1 MPAVSLLAAVTGTGT
16 AAGLACV
23 IAAFVLPPRATTAP
37 PPRWRLLLTRW
48 RVSGRTAA
56 LAVAAGLAALAITGW
71 PVAGLATV
79 PAVITLPRILSR
91 RPARARIA
99 TLEALESWTRRLADL
114 LAASRGLEDAITHS
128 AATAPPPIAAAVA
141 GLARAVGGRTATETA
156 LRAFADA
163 INDPVGDLIATALLL
178 ATEQRG
184 PGVHDV
190 LTELAGDV
198 AKDVAARR
206 EVEAERA
213 SYRTTLAWIIAFVLA
228 YTLYLVLRR
237 NYAAPFGT
245 PLGQF
250 VLAVVAG
257 CYAGGIYWLHRL
269 SLAAGP
275 SRFLHQRSPNQEK
288 SPTAPASRPEP
299 VRQP

>member
-56 LAVAAGLAALAITGW
+56 IAVAAGLAALAITGW

-128 AATAPPPIAAAVA
+128 AATAPPRRTSRVGMACTPKRCCSFGASSTLTLTSFSRPAISVASCSSA
-141 GLARAVGGRTATETA
+141 GLTMRH
-156 LRAFADA
+156 
-163 INDPVGDLIATALLL
+163 
-178 ATEQRG
+178 G
-184 PGVHDV
+184 PHHG
-190 LTELAGDV
+190 A
-198 AKDVAARR
+198 
-206 EVEAERA
+206 
-213 SYRTTLAWIIAFVLA
+213 
-228 YTLYLVLRR
+228 
-237 NYAAPFGT
+237 
-245 PLGQF
+245 
-250 VLAVVAG
+250 
-257 CYAGGIYWLHRL
+257 
-269 SLAAGP
+269 
-275 SRFLHQRSPNQEK
+275 QRSISAGTDACSATSAK
-288 SPTAPASRPEP
+288 SSSPASTI
-299 VRQP
+299 QGSGWWQ